1 MKTGAGI
8 PGDPDQEAHLPAL
21 LSSRGR
27 YIRTGLLI
35 GLVLAVLAGALS
47 IPFIFESPSIRYK
60 FGFDKTL
67 LRTGKLVGMAAAV
80 LLLVQ
85 LLLSARLKML
95 DRIFGLLR
103 VYAFH
108 RINGILI
115 ALLVLMHPVFILWP
129 EGFTFPPLKLA
140 YWPEGAGI
148 LLVVLICFQAAG
160 SLWRRP
166 LKIAYDRWRRY
177 HLYAGVV
184 IILLL
189 ILHILFVS
197 ETFEEGVPRYALLG
211 AVAGCILIFAL
222 AKLKSQPAVR
232 KKYRVDE
239 VVEENSQVVTL
250 ALSPKSASG
259 GLRYLPGQFAF
270 LAPYSNRL
278 SREAHPFT
286 ISSAPTRPDRL
297 TFTIK
302 ASGDWTAGV
311 RNLQPG
317 DLITLGGPF
326 GRFSHLACRPGQPLV
341 LIAAGIGI
349 TPMLSMLRYMRATG
363 DERPIL
369 LLWSNRT
376 RQDLVRD
383 AELIRLARELT
394 GLTVVHTFTG
404 ENNAG
409 HVHGRFDRQNLA
421 TLLKAADRRAAV
433 FICGP
438 PRMMAQAARH
448 VRALGFRRSAIHTEP
463 FGF

>member
-1 MKTGAGI
+1 MGRRLRAGF
-8 PGDPDQEAHLPAL
+8 
-21 LSSRGR
+21 
-27 YIRTGLLI
+27 LI
-35 GLVLAVLAGALS
+35 GLILALLVAALS
-47 IPFIFESPSIRYK
+47 IPFIFESPSIQYK

-67 LRTGKLVGMAAAV
+67 LRTGKLMGMVAAV
-80 LLLVQ
+80 LLFVQ

-103 VYAFH
+103 IYAFH
-108 RINGILI
+108 RINGVLI
-115 ALLVLMHPVFILWP
+115 AVLALLHPVFFLGR
-129 EGFTFPPLKLA
+129 EGFALPPLKLE

-148 LLVVLICFQAAG
+148 LLVVLICIQTAG

-177 HLYAGVV
+177 HRYTGGA

-197 ETFEEGVPRYALLG
+197 ETFETGVPRYALLG
-211 AVAGCILIFAL
+211 VAAGSLLIFTF
-222 AKLKSQPAVR
+222 AKLNRQLATR
-232 KKYRVDE
+232 KKYRIDE
-239 VVEENSQVVTL
+239 VVVENSQVVTL
-250 ALSPKSASG
+250 VLSPESAAG
-259 GLRYLPGQFAF
+259 GLRYLPGQFGF
-270 LAPYSNRL
+270 LTPYSEQL
-278 SREAHPFT
+278 SRETHPFT
-286 ISSAPTRPDRL
+286 ISSAPVRPDRL

-311 RNLQPG
+311 RHLQPG
-317 DLITLGGPF
+317 DGITLEGPF
-326 GRFSHLACRPGQPLV
+326 GRFSHLFCRSDQPLV

-363 DERPIL
+363 DERRVW

-376 RQDLVRD
+376 RQDLVCK

-404 ENNAG
+404 EKNAG
-409 HVHGRFDRQNLA
+409 HAHGRFDRQTLA